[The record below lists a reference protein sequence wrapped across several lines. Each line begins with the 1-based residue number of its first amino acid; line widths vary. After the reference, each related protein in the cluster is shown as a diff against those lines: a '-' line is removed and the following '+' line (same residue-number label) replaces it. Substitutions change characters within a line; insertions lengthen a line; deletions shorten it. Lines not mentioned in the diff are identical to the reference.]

1 MKDTDKTKEQ
11 LLDEMAKLRQKNAE
25 LEASE
30 SERKWAEQELRESQK
45 RYQSLTEASPVGI
58 FHSDSQG
65 NYLYVNE
72 RWGEIASLSPEEAYG
87 KGWENVLHPDDKK
100 RVLTEWYKGCQ
111 EKRPFKSEFRFQ
123 PSTGISVWVLCQSSV
138 EKNANGEVV
147 GYIGTITDITYRKQ
161 LEETMRESEEKYRE
175 LVNTTVDAVI
185 SIDQNMRVVLWN
197 PAAEK
202 VFAYSEDE
210 IMGQSLMKIVP
221 ERHWKA
227 MEKGFAEF
235 QKSGSGPAIGKSI
248 EIEALGKDGMEF
260 PIELSIS
267 SRKVCDTYIATAIA
281 RDITERRRAEEE
293 LKSSEERMRILFEY
307 APDGYYLNDFKGNFV
322 DGNRA
327 AEELT
332 GYRRDELIGKN
343 FLKLKLLSPKEIPK
357 AAALLAKNVLGHPT
371 GPDEFIL
378 HRKDGT
384 HVVVDIRTFP
394 VKIKGQSLVLGN
406 VRDITKRK
414 QAEEAVR
421 ESEEKHRTLV
431 ESAKDY
437 IFMIDKDNKV
447 LSLNKAGAFLF
458 RTQPEKI
465 IGKSIFEL
473 FPNEIATRYSVNLKK
488 VFKTN
493 KSSSHESK
501 MVVEGKESWLSVSLN
516 PICDHNG
523 KVESVMGVSRDITA
537 QKQAQEKIK
546 RSLEEKEILLKEI
559 HHRVKNN
566 MQIIASLLRIQAADI
581 KDEKIQAIFNGIHD
595 RIRSMAVLYEMLY
608 QSKDMAKVDL
618 SEYIRRLTTHLVSTY
633 RAGLGPTSL
642 KLDVKDVYL
651 DVKRAIPC
659 GLIITELVSNSL
671 KHAFLDGK
679 KAEIA
684 VEMHPDKGKKYTLV
698 VKDDGV
704 GFPEGADFRNTKS
717 LGMKL
722 VVDLVKQINGTIDLS
737 RAKGTEFKIV
747 F

>member
-100 RVLTEWYKGCQ
+100 RILTEWYKSCQ

-161 LEETMRESEEKYRE
+161 LEETMRESEEKYR
-175 LVNTTVDAVI
+175 
-185 SIDQNMRVVLWN
+185 
-197 PAAEK
+197 
-202 VFAYSEDE
+202 
-210 IMGQSLMKIVP
+210 
-221 ERHWKA
+221 
-227 MEKGFAEF
+227 
-235 QKSGSGPAIGKSI
+235 
-248 EIEALGKDGMEF
+248 
-260 PIELSIS
+260 
-267 SRKVCDTYIATAIA
+267 
-281 RDITERRRAEEE
+281 
-293 LKSSEERMRILFEY
+293 
-307 APDGYYLNDFKGNFV
+307 
-322 DGNRA
+322 
-327 AEELT
+327 
-332 GYRRDELIGKN
+332 
-343 FLKLKLLSPKEIPK
+343 
-357 AAALLAKNVLGHPT
+357 
-371 GPDEFIL
+371 
-378 HRKDGT
+378 
-384 HVVVDIRTFP
+384 
-394 VKIKGQSLVLGN
+394 
-406 VRDITKRK
+406 
-414 QAEEAVR
+414 
-421 ESEEKHRTLV
+421 TLV
-431 ESAKDY
+431 ESASDY
-437 IFMIDKDNKV
+437 IFTIDKDNKV

-458 RTQPEKI
+458 RKHPEKI

-473 FPNEIATRYSVNLKK
+473 FPKEIATRYSGNLKK

-516 PICDHNG
+516 PVCDHNG
-523 KVESVMGVSRDITA
+523 KVESVMGMARDITEL
-537 QKQAQEKIK
+537 KQAAEQIK
-546 RSLEEKEILLKEI
+546 RSLEEKEVLLKEI

-618 SEYIRRLTTHLVSTY
+618 SEYIRRLTTHLVSMY
-633 RAGLGPTSL
+633 RAGLGPISL

-671 KHAFLDGK
+671 KHAFPDGK